1 MWLLFF
7 KILVPVEAMRRHQS
21 NRALIFTQSTESK
34 PEIAKLGFDRSEA
47 FPMRTTTIF
56 LLGMTSMRWSL
67 ALLVA
72 TI

>member
-1 MWLLFF
+1 MWLLFL
-7 KILVPVEAMRRHQS
+7 KILVPVEAMRPHQFT
-21 NRALIFTQSTESK
+21 RALIFTQSTESWS
-34 PEIAKLGFDRSEA
+34 EIAKLGFDRPEA